1 MGSKLLWSSQHFLGP
16 LERDLPADIAKG
28 QIKGW
33 TVTASQN
40 AKDRF
45 WEEDQRE
52 GCGRQLSG
60 PKGWKGCAWYE
71 LCGVWEALAAWG
83 ELLEKKQT
91 PRARLGRR
99 GHQTA
104 RTDDAVTDSS
114 HITAVRGMEAETGE
128 AGGDPTQ
135 VSKEH
140 SFIFCYQLADTCFTL
155 SQLSS
160 NFPYNASFTP
170 SPLPEKNVY

>member
-1 MGSKLLWSSQHFLGP
+1 MQRTGFGRKTKG
-16 LERDLPADIAKG
+16 RD
-28 QIKGW
+28 
-33 TVTASQN
+33 V
-40 AKDRF
+40 
-45 WEEDQRE
+45 E
-52 GCGRQLSG
+52 G

-83 ELLEKKQT
+83 ELLEKKQS
-91 PRARLGRR
+91 PRARLGRM

-114 HITAVRGMEAETGE
+114 HITAVRRMEAETGE
-128 AGGDPTQ
+128 AGGDHTQ

-160 NFPYNASFTP
+160 NFLYNASFAP
-170 SPLPEKNVY
+170 SPLAEKNISCKIPHVAAWRVKGAEYWGSANVGNACGPPMSYLSADACTHS